1 MYVNKGN
8 YLECLELLIP
18 MDLSKEYSEA
28 VTSYGCASRGL
39 QPGWGVYQGGY
50 TSALVANS

>member
-1 MYVNKGN
+1 MYVNKYN

-18 MDLSKEYSEA
+18 MDLSKEYSEP
-28 VTSYGCASRGL
+28 VTSYGRASRGL

-50 TSALVANS
+50 TSAVVANS